1 MPVNRRN
8 RPNLWDVKQEIDF
21 IWRKQPQPMTIS
33 VALMIRKLPPGATVG
48 QIATRPVDRRLPIR
62 IVGRRHCDAFSLSK
76 SRAAGEN
83 RFSRSTDVSCYIAE
97 SLVFHFRRSRCEGG
111 LDVPSSPA
119 LSLLWK
125 DVLKRRW
132 QRPEQRGLC
141 IWFSQHFKFSTVVGL
156 LPGVVA

>member
-1 MPVNRRN
+1 
-8 RPNLWDVKQEIDF
+8 
-21 IWRKQPQPMTIS
+21 MTIS

-111 LDVPSSPA
+111 LDVPSSPRT
-119 LSLLWK
+119 LPSLEGCFETEMTAPGAAWPMHLVQSTFQVFNSCWL
-125 DVLKRRW
+125 VAGSRRLN
-132 QRPEQRGLC
+132 E
-141 IWFSQHFKFSTVVGL
+141 VVTS
-156 LPGVVA
+156 